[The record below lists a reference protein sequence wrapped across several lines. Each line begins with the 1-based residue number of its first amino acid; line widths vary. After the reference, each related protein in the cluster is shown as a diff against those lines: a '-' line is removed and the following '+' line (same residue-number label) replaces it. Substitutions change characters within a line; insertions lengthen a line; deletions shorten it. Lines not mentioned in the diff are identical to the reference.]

1 MISLNL
7 RATLGLLAIV
17 GNFSVCGAAQD
28 TLILKFQS
36 ALTLDSVRIDNLNNG
51 SFLVLKDADTILF
64 DFYVPPPVDTSTNA
78 DTAVNSN
85 GAFSPELPHH
95 LYDPVIYPNPFN
107 GQTTV
112 EFHSADPGMANL
124 AVYDL
129 KGNLVTRIDQHME
142 RGSHRYLLSLAYPG
156 LHMIRVTNRAVTGSA
171 MLLNSGGSSYDPGIE
186 YVGAGD
192 FHRPA
197 AGFLKAAQVM
207 EHSADTFANRGD
219 LLRFT
224 GYGGGK
230 LDMIYDFLV
239 ADSTYV
245 FSFPAVV
252 AGVYLD
258 LPDTLLADRDTL
270 WCLVR
275 TSGYWFSY
283 DAEGERV
290 FARDSV
296 VLKPVTH
303 GVGLQPVYD
312 WENGDEESWNINR
325 SFYASGTLS
334 PLTYKEDTTVIRLT
348 DQANGFSSEFVLVRD
363 PDDFVGPAIALAEIQ
378 DERTLDEISGLAA
391 SVKNP
396 GCYWVHNDSGD
407 EARIYLINTEGEIV
421 CTVNI
426 DTDYTDNRDWEDIA
440 VGPGPVDGETY
451 IYIGEIGDL
460 NRGYSNK
467 FIFRIVEPE
476 VDTATLKQ
484 SLDVARAEVST
495 IKYDYAD
502 GSRDAEILL
511 IDPLTKDLYIVTKRE
526 DHVQIYHLP
535 YPQDY
540 SEEKIIL
547 TKSDVTL
554 PFRMTNGGDIS
565 ADGQEI
571 LIKNLDHVFYWKR
584 EEGESILDALA
595 RPSRKLPYK
604 KEPQGEAIGWLRDG
618 TGYLTV
624 SEEKDNV
631 TPVIYLYL
639 RK

>member
-1 MISLNL
+1 MDLRKSTGLFLAFAICSLK
-7 RATLGLLAIV
+7 GI
-17 GNFSVCGAAQD
+17 AQD
-28 TLILKFQS
+28 DTLTLKFTS
-36 ALTLDSVRIDNLNNG
+36 AETLDSIRIENLVNG
-51 SFLVLKDADTILF
+51 STQLLAGVDSIFF
-64 DFYVPPPVDTSTNA
+64 DFYDPPPA
-78 DTAVNSN
+78 DTTTN
-85 GAFSPELPHH
+85 GDTTTTGNDNAFFTPYSPHFST
-95 LYDPVIYPNPFN
+95 PVVYPNPFN
-107 GQTTV
+107 GRTTM
-112 EFHSADPGMANL
+112 EFHTDDPGMARL
-124 AVYDL
+124 AVFDMA
-129 KGNLVTRIDQHME
+129 GNVVAQAVQRVE
-142 RGSHRYLLSLAYPG
+142 GGAHRYRVSLGDPG
-156 LHMIRVTNRAVTGSA
+156 VHVVRVTDRSSAVA
-171 MLLNSGGSSYDPGIE
+171 ALLLNRGESSYDPAIE
-186 YVGAGD
+186 YMGAGAVV
-192 FHRPA
+192 PQN
-197 AGFLKAAQVM
+197 GYSLKAGLVA
-207 EHSADTFANRGD
+207 EDAPDSLIAERGD

-224 GYGGGK
+224 GCADGQMQ
-230 LDMIYDFLV
+230 MIYDFLV
-239 ADSTYV
+239 ADSEYAFT
-245 FSFPAVV
+245 FPEV
-252 AGVYLD
+252 APGVYLD
-258 LPDTLLADRDTL
+258 FSDTLLADGDTI
-270 WCLVR
+270 WCFVK
-275 TSGYWFSY
+275 TSGYFFAA
-283 DAEGERV
+283 DAEGEMIL
-290 FARDSV
+290 AEDS
-296 VLKPVTH
+296 LLLRPVTH
-303 GVGLQPVYD
+303 GAGFQPVYG
-312 WENGDEESWNINR
+312 WENGDEDNWLINR

-334 PLTYKEDTTVIRLT
+334 PLTYKEDTAVIALT
-348 DQANGFSSEFVLVRD
+348 DQSNDLAGEFVLVRD

-378 DERTLDEISGLAA
+378 DDRTLDEISGLAA

-407 EARIYLINTEGEIV
+407 EARIYLINTEGKIV

-476 VDTATLKQ
+476 VETAILDQ
-484 SLDVARAEVST
+484 GLDVAREAVST

-584 EEGESILDALA
+584 EEGESILEALS